1 MKKYGIIYADPPW
14 HYRVYSKKGAG
25 RSAESH
31 YPTMTIEEIQ
41 ALPVSELA
49 DKDCALFMWITF
61 PLLKESLSVLSAWGF
76 KFKTIAFVWIKQNRK
91 SDSLF
96 WGMGYWTRTNAE
108 FCVLAT
114 KGKPKRMAKNVH
126 QVIVSH
132 IEEHSKK
139 PDEARRRI
147 VRLMGDLPRIEL
159 FARQKSAGWD
169 VWGNEVESDIILGGT
184 DDDSKAK
191 G

>member
-61 PLLKESLSVLSAWGF
+61 PLLSVQSG
-76 KFKTIAFVWIKQNRK
+76 
-91 SDSLF
+91 
-96 WGMGYWTRTNAE
+96 
-108 FCVLAT
+108 
-114 KGKPKRMAKNVH
+114 
-126 QVIVSH
+126 
-132 IEEHSKK
+132 
-139 PDEARRRI
+139 
-147 VRLMGDLPRIEL
+147 
-159 FARQKSAGWD
+159 
-169 VWGNEVESDIILGGT
+169 
-184 DDDSKAK
+184 
-191 G
+191 